1 MPDVISFPRT
11 RAGQDKM
18 VERSAPHQRFCAL
31 RSHMLEAWTRWMEEH
46 PPALDVAQELEAT
59 GSAMRQ
65 VHQLL
70 REDGA

>member
-1 MPDVISFPRT
+1 
-11 RAGQDKM
+11 
-18 VERSAPHQRFCAL
+18 
-31 RSHMLEAWTRWMEEH
+31 MLEAWTRWMEEH

-65 VHQLL
+65 IHQLL